1 MAKGGVP
8 PLCLPRDSISMS
20 RIMSNEFT
28 LAHELGHAMG
38 LEHCYPD
45 IELTDDEFIEIERGA
60 LPVHKKD
67 FPDGKGD
74 WGAENGRGFYSID
87 DTRTTLLKRLV
98 MYGALRDDKV
108 DIPYGRI
115 VSLTDSAIREQAIS
129 SVYLRHR
136 LIFSLSSTLSVR
148 TGRLAAIFP
157 SVEWP
162 IKHWNVTW

>member
-1 MAKGGVP
+1 MIRSAIGVKIAAFTI
-8 PLCLPRDSISMS
+8 PLRNPDQGVFIS

-115 VSLTDSAIREQAIS
+115 VSLTDSATNSASLWYPKVGERYLEHDNRK
-129 SVYLRHR
+129 VYTH
-136 LIFSLSSTLSVR
+136 
-148 TGRLAAIFP
+148 
-157 SVEWP
+157 E
-162 IKHWNVTW
+162 K